1 MVHKS
6 SCKAGWPQIRATRDG
21 IRPAAESRRSLDTL
35 ASQVVY
41 QWYTN
46 LPVTAGWPQIRA
58 TRDGIRPAAGAH
70 LTHWLPKLCTN
81 GTQIFL

>member
-1 MVHKS
+1 M
-6 SCKAGWPQIRATRDG
+6 
-21 IRPAAESRRSLDTL
+21 

-46 LPVTAGWPQIRA
+46 LPVTVGWPHIWA
-58 TRDGIRPAAGAH
+58 TRYGIRPAAGAH

>member
-6 SCKAGWPQIRATRDG
+6 SCNGGLAPNQGHKGWDSTG
-21 IRPAAESRRSLDTL
+21 SRRSLDTL

-58 TRDGIRPAAGAH
+58 TRDGIQPAAGAH

>member
-6 SCKAGWPQIRATRDG
+6 SCKGGLTPTLGHKGWDSTG
-21 IRPAAESRRSLDTL
+21 SRRSLDTL

-46 LPVTAGWPQIRA
+46 LPVGAGSPPLWA
-58 TRDGIRPAAGAH
+58 TRDGIQPAAGAH